1 VALSAF
7 DDRSRPPRDDELAAA
22 LGTAWPAWQEL
33 HRAAAIRLA
42 PLSVEWGFTSP
53 TTGWG
58 QRLRHDGRIVM
69 YLIPCESH
77 FLASFALGEKA
88 VRGAHDAG
96 LPAEVLAAIGGARRY
111 AEGRGVRLEVRD
123 GHDVEAV
130 LRLAAVKLAN

>member
-33 HRAAAIRLA
+33 HRVAATRLA
-42 PLSVEWGFTSP
+42 PLSVEWGFTSR

-58 QRLRHDGRIVM
+58 QRLRHDGRIVL
-69 YLIPCESH
+69 YLIPCEGH

-96 LPAEVLAAIGGARRY
+96 LPAEVLAAIGAARRY
-111 AEGRGVRLEVRD
+111 AEGRGVRLDVRD
-123 GHDVEAV
+123 GGGVEAV
-130 LRLAAVKLAN
+130 LQLAAVKLAN